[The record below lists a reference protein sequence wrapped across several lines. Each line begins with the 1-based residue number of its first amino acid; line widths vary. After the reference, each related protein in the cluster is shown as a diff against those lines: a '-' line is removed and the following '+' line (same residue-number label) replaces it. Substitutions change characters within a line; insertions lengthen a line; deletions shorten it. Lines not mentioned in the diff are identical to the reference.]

1 MEFVSWNRPSR
12 EDQKKCL
19 DKCATF
25 NYDAEYRGAT
35 AYSLKQDTEL
45 TKRGFFLNHSRV
57 LVGSGSAAFEKGK
70 KALQTWRHFSLNWT
84 FVDPKSRIG
93 VGEKFCVCVKE
104 FLPWVMMPLQVLY
117 VHDQTINKD
126 KGMMASFSFGSGTLQ
141 GHLLAG
147 EERFS
152 ISLDE
157 NDKVWY
163 EILSISKPA
172 HFLSFVGYPYVL
184 LRQKSFAHQ
193 SSNAVRKY
201 LGP

>member
-1 MEFVSWNRPSR
+1 MEFLCWNRPSR

-19 DKCATF
+19 DKCGTF
-25 NYDAEYRGAT
+25 NYDTEYRGAT
-35 AYSLKQDTEL
+35 AYSLKQDTQL
-45 TKRGFFLNHSRV
+45 TKRGFFVNHSRV

-117 VHDQTINKD
+117 VNDQTKNKD

-141 GHLLAG
+141 GHLLVDVKNAFLHG
-147 EERFS
+147 HLTEEVYMRSPLDRF
-152 ISLDE
+152 
-157 NDKVWY
+157 
-163 EILSISKPA
+163 ILTFIIMCDC
-172 HFLSFVGYPYVL
+172 VL
-184 LRQKSFAHQ
+184 FA
-193 SSNAVRKY
+193 
-201 LGP
+201 